1 VFLGAPSKWNPAR
14 LTSFFLH
21 QADGEIDMIK
31 DLPPPTEAEEYRNM
45 AEILRELATQVRF
58 GTTRSALVS
67 LAIDLDGRAAV
78 AERQIRRTLDRSLAP
93 AVSEAP
99 SLKSDGRRFSPFCA
113 ASTAEP

>member
-1 VFLGAPSKWNPAR
+1 MEPSPLDAVFLR
-14 LTSFFLH
+14 

-31 DLPPPTEAEEYRNM
+31 DVPPPTEAEEYRNM
-45 AEILRELATQVRF
+45 AEILREFAAQVRF

-93 AVSEAP
+93 AVSEVP
-99 SLKSDGRRFSPFCA
+99 SLNSEGRRLSPFCA